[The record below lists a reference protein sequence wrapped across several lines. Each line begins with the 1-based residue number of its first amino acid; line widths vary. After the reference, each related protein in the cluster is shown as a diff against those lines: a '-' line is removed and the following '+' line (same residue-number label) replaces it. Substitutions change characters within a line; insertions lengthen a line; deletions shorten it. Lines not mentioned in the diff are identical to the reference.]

1 VAGAQFST
9 APKAM
14 LIYTVLDGE
23 LKTIFPIFYLKKFEY
38 AVVGPL
44 NFSCDSRFDGRM
56 AAFFSART
64 GMPCI
69 PLVEK
74 DIDPI
79 FHCCICWEI
88 FGCDF
93 CHG

>member
-1 VAGAQFST
+1 
-9 APKAM
+9 
-14 LIYTVLDGE
+14 
-23 LKTIFPIFYLKKFEY
+23 
-38 AVVGPL
+38 
-44 NFSCDSRFDGRM
+44 
-56 AAFFSART
+56 
-64 GMPCI
+64 MPCI